1 MFLSNRKKLRN
12 MQSMLRLLT
21 QSTLR
26 EQFDRLQREALSEN
40 PGSLIPCG
48 YKVFS
53 QNDEDGII
61 HEIFRRIGVTNKT
74 FVEFGIGNGLENNSH
89 LLLFD
94 DWRGLWIEA
103 SSRSVN
109 TIRKKF
115 SEIIRTGQLTIVEAF
130 ITRDNIDSLIADN
143 FDATEIDM
151 LSIDIDGNDY
161 HVLAA
166 INCINPRLIV
176 LEYNAKF
183 APPTEYC
190 MDYDESASWEH
201 DDCFGASIKF
211 LENKLHDR
219 GYSLVACGLTGLN
232 CYFVR
237 SDLVEGN
244 FTPPYTSEHLYQ
256 PARYYLRRIES
267 GHPSSYSTLVKSRQS
282 SPGQ

>member
-1 MFLSNRKKLRN
+1 MFLNNRKRIRN
-12 MQSMLRLLT
+12 MQSMLKSLA
-21 QSTLR
+21 QSALR
-26 EQFDRLQREALSEN
+26 EQFDRLQREALSEDAD
-40 PGSLIPCG
+40 SLIPYG

-53 QNDEDGII
+53 QTDEDGVIR
-61 HEIFRRIGVTNKT
+61 EVFRRIGVTSKT

-89 LLLFD
+89 ALLFD

-103 SSRSVN
+103 SKRSVS
-109 TIRKKF
+109 TIRKEYA
-115 SEIIRTGQLTIVEAF
+115 EIIRAGQLTVVQAF
-130 ITRDNIDSLIADN
+130 ITRDNINSLIGDN

-161 HVLAA
+161 HILEA

-183 APPTEYC
+183 APPLEYC
-190 MDYDESASWEH
+190 MDYDDARSWHH
-201 DDCFGASIKF
+201 DDCFGASLKF
-211 LENKLHDR
+211 LENKLRAR

-232 CYFVR
+232 SFFVR

-256 PARYYLRRIES
+256 PARYYLRRLES
-267 GHPSSYSTLVKSRQS
+267 GHPPAYSTLVKSRQAAS
-282 SPGQ
+282 SR

>member
-1 MFLSNRKKLRN
+1 MFLNNRKKLRN

-40 PGSLIPCG
+40 SSSLIPYG

-53 QNDEDGII
+53 QHDEDGII
-61 HEIFRRIGVTNKT
+61 REIFNRIGVTNKT

-89 LLLFD
+89 ALLFA

-103 SSRSVN
+103 SRRSVN
-109 TIRKKF
+109 TIRKQF
-115 SEIIRTGQLTIVEAF
+115 SEIIRTGQLTVVEAF
-130 ITRDNIDSLIADN
+130 ITRDNINSLIVDN

-161 HVLAA
+161 HVLEA

-183 APPTEYC
+183 APPIEYC
-190 MDYDESASWEH
+190 MDYDESGSWDH

-211 LENKLHDR
+211 LENRLHGR
-219 GYSLVACGLTGLN
+219 GYSLVACGMTGLN
-232 CYFVR
+232 CFFVQ
-237 SDLVEGN
+237 SELVEGK

-256 PARYYLRRIES
+256 PARYYLRRLES
-267 GHPSSYSTLVKSRQS
+267 GHPSAYSTLVKSRQTNS
-282 SPGQ
+282 GL